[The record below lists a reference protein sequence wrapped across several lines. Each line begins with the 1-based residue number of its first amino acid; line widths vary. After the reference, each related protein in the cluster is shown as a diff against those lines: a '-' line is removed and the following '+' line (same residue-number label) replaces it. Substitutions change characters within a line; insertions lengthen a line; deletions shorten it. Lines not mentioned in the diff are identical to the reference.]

1 MTYVMN
7 ILDIAKNRGNRGK
20 IFHCLV
26 LGPLL
31 RCTNVKLHLTCM
43 VFIPDLSYHYKTI
56 PAQRLFLSV
65 AQCRNFLKNKTNVS
79 ISIHRYRTNG
89 GWECKDE
96 ITERYWLAR

>member
-7 ILDIAKNRGNRGK
+7 ILDIAKNRGDRGK

-65 AQCRNFLKNKTNVS
+65 AQCRNFLKTKLMFQYLYTGTVRTVGGNVKT
-79 ISIHRYRTNG
+79 
-89 GWECKDE
+89 K
-96 ITERYWLAR
+96 